1 MSGEDCKLAGH
12 FKYEDVS
19 QLQHNQP
26 IEYSTVDNMPT
37 NTLDLPPPP
46 PPPVHGSRENSYVH
60 SENLESEPASDE
72 ETVKTKPKKSFTNL
86 FQKKKNTDKKS
97 DHKTRSRATSRASQA
112 SNDVETSLAQS
123 AYAYYPPGV
132 DLSRAKQPPPMKT
145 AESYSSSLAT
155 SSVRPT
161 TPVSIVHDQIE
172 SPPHTST
179 AIDHQA
185 TPRQLKTRSLADPV
199 RALAEMHRE
208 LNIKRQMLEQYQ
220 QENRRLVIEKESLYS
235 TIEKR
240 DIERQKLLQNFD
252 EYLQS
257 VRATPDTLTTI
268 YDQIHALK
276 IMIREVVDELVAKAD
291 RKIATKILR
300 DKFWL
305 NMEDTIGKLGK
316 PLKRR
321 HIAMLTEKYI
331 MDQLVEC
338 VFCLV
343 SYPGLPIDQA
353 YSDLFD
359 WVEEQD
365 ERFAIRLR
373 QEMAR
378 VVASREKGD
387 DTDAVVKQEKERVLR
402 FLCRRLALAF
412 PFIVSYDKE
421 EVDPQKRFVAKFRRV
436 VEQAFALSLAMKGQE
451 VEITTGQ
458 ILVGEQ
464 KFDPSIM
471 EDEEGKDSG
480 IVRFCI
486 YPPFIDRTGQRRFLE
501 KARVY
506 CD

>member
-1 MSGEDCKLAGH
+1 M
-12 FKYEDVS
+12 
-19 QLQHNQP
+19 
-26 IEYSTVDNMPT
+26 
-37 NTLDLPPPP
+37 
-46 PPPVHGSRENSYVH
+46 
-60 SENLESEPASDE
+60 
-72 ETVKTKPKKSFTNL
+72 
-86 FQKKKNTDKKS
+86 
-97 DHKTRSRATSRASQA
+97 
-112 SNDVETSLAQS
+112 
-123 AYAYYPPGV
+123 
-132 DLSRAKQPPPMKT
+132 
-145 AESYSSSLAT
+145 
-155 SSVRPT
+155 
-161 TPVSIVHDQIE
+161 SIVHDQVE

-185 TPRQLKTRSLADPV
+185 TPRQLKSRSMADPV

-220 QENRRLVIEKESLYS
+220 QENHRLVIEKESLYS

-240 DIERQKLLQNFD
+240 DIERLKLLQNFD

-291 RKIATKILR
+291 RKIATKTLR

-421 EVDPQKRFVAKFRRV
+421 EADPQKRFVAKFRRV